1 MIVGERGQFNHSQE
15 AFIANLEEFEVH
27 LDRVQVVKGW
37 FNESLPKAG
46 IGRIAYL
53 RLDGDLY
60 SSTME
65 ALEALYHKVSPGG
78 FVYVDDYGSY
88 NGCRAAVDRFRS
100 EQGIRS
106 PLRYQG
112 VPDLVYESAANE
124 SSWEAVWW
132 VKGR

>member
-1 MIVGERGQFNHSQE
+1 MSPC
-15 AFIANLEEFEVH
+15 L
-27 LDRVQVVKGW
+27 
-37 FNESLPKAG
+37 G

-88 NGCRAAVDRFRS
+88 NGCRAAVDRFRC
-100 EQGIRS
+100 G
-106 PLRYQG
+106 G
-112 VPDLVYESAANE
+112 AGGAA
-124 SSWEAVWW
+124 
-132 VKGR
+132 